1 MLQSHGG
8 GRRRVP
14 EEAVFALGHGGLL
27 LPTNILPHGE
37 EAYGWQRGQK
47 YHSASGRA
55 MDGRRH
61 TAHTTDTYERLVK
74 WQRFEFSSNRE
85 QPPRCF
91 ERLRHCDEIDFES

>member
-1 MLQSHGG
+1 MEEGAAAYPRRLFLLWVMGG
-8 GRRRVP
+8 YYY
-14 EEAVFALGHGGLL
+14 LL
-27 LPTNILPHGE
+27 ILPHGE